1 MRKTLFLVMTLA
13 MFVAQIIASPVDVNR
28 AQQLGLKFMQSNAS
42 KQVSTLSL
50 AHTQMT
56 ESGMAALYVFNT
68 DGGYVIVSAD
78 DVAQPILAF
87 SDEGEFDANNLPEGL
102 AYYLRHY
109 ARQIGYAVENHLA
122 ADPEIAAQWAHVA
135 MDGNVADPVRGMSD
149 VQPLISTTW
158 NQDYPY
164 NYYCPTASG
173 GPGGRA
179 YAGCVACAMSMV
191 MKYWNWPTQGNGQ
204 HSYTPD
210 GFPTQSVNF
219 GNTTYNW
226 ANMPNSLSNGSP
238 SAQIQAVATLMYHCG
253 VSVDMQYAYNG
264 SGAFTEHVPGAIA
277 NYFRYTDHA
286 TLYSRDSFT
295 KNDWEEL
302 LIAGLEE
309 GFPFYYAGSEG
320 DAGHAFVCCGVR
332 YSDRKFY
339 FNYGW
344 GSGYWGGNGWYAI
357 DALNTLNGSF
367 NDNQRVI
374 ADFIPDYVYN
384 ALIPAAKDLTVTS
397 TNAHSK
403 TGIVRWTNPTEN
415 LGEQE
420 IENIDK
426 VVLLRNGVEIFSQLN
441 VTPGTEMTYQDEV
454 PDYDCYTYT
463 VYYLSDGIKG
473 RFAKTSYLYGPSCT
487 WKIIGQTSNFH
498 GWNGG
503 KIQLLS
509 NNGTVVDEITME
521 SSVPVSLPI
530 RVPEGNVT
538 FKWLAPMGT
547 VSSLSI
553 NIKNSANTSV
563 YSYSGSSNNLP
574 AVLTTTNNDCD
585 GCQPPTEL
593 SGEYKW
599 SDEGFGTLLTW
610 VYDGEP
616 QSFKVYRSND
626 GVEYSEIATVNKLD
640 REYFDPAGAGVYYYK
655 VTAYRSYCESIPA
668 WTSDDQ
674 DYVSVEVTSV
684 NEDNSACC
692 QVYPNPANTMV
703 CVEAE
708 DLEQVTI
715 CNVMGQVVY
724 QQRCSENGVVI
735 STSSL
740 PAGIY
745 NLCIKTAQATTTK
758 RFSVVH

>member
-1 MRKTLFLVMTLA
+1 
-13 MFVAQIIASPVDVNR
+13 
-28 AQQLGLKFMQSNAS
+28 
-42 KQVSTLSL
+42 
-50 AHTQMT
+50 
-56 ESGMAALYVFNT
+56 
-68 DGGYVIVSAD
+68 
-78 DVAQPILAF
+78 
-87 SDEGEFDANNLPEGL
+87 
-102 AYYLRHY
+102 
-109 ARQIGYAVENHLA
+109 
-122 ADPEIAAQWAHVA
+122 
-135 MDGNVADPVRGMSD
+135 
-149 VQPLISTTW
+149 
-158 NQDYPY
+158 
-164 NYYCPTASG
+164 
-173 GPGGRA
+173 
-179 YAGCVACAMSMV
+179 
-191 MKYWNWPTQGNGQ
+191 
-204 HSYTPD
+204 
-210 GFPTQSVNF
+210 
-219 GNTTYNW
+219 
-226 ANMPNSLSNGSP
+226 
-238 SAQIQAVATLMYHCG
+238 
-253 VSVDMQYAYNG
+253 
-264 SGAFTEHVPGAIA
+264 
-277 NYFRYTDHA
+277 
-286 TLYSRDSFT
+286 
-295 KNDWEEL
+295 
-302 LIAGLEE
+302 
-309 GFPFYYAGSEG
+309 
-320 DAGHAFVCCGVR
+320 
-332 YSDRKFY
+332 
-339 FNYGW
+339 
-344 GSGYWGGNGWYAI
+344 
-357 DALNTLNGSF
+357 
-367 NDNQRVI
+367 
-374 ADFIPDYVYN
+374 
-384 ALIPAAKDLTVTS
+384 LIPAAKDLTVTS

-441 VTPGTEMTYQDEV
+441 VTPGAEMTYQDEV

-538 FKWLAPMGT
+538 FKWLAPMST

-640 REYFDPAGAGVYYYK
+640 REYFDPAGAGIYYYK

-684 NEDNSACC
+684 NEDNSTCC
-692 QVYPNPANTMV
+692 QVYPNPANTMI